1 MIESR
6 EHFIKERLDYIRNSV
21 KCGVKEF
28 DYSKIFKIDLLIKDE
43 LDKMYD
49 TKINNSKI
57 NDKNYVKNCSVSQD
71 ELKELKKLVLYYY
84 AIYNDNLDLLKKLVE
99 EMSKNS
105 IVSYEELPQYDLF
118 LSQVIDFLNDK
129 FAFEVKEA
137 DTRLKN
143 SENWEEEIKKFLLL
157 KILV

>member
-6 EHFIKERLDYIRNSV
+6 EHFIKERLNYIRNSV

-49 TKINNSKI
+49 TMINNSKI
-57 NDKNYVKNCSVSQD
+57 NDKNYVKNCSASQD
-71 ELKELKKLVLYYY
+71 EPKELKKLVLYYY

-99 EMSKNS
+99 ENFKFEDNNGNLNLFALDRNFTKYFNDDELVS
-105 IVSYEELPQYDLF
+105 I
-118 LSQVIDFLNDK
+118 
-129 FAFEVKEA
+129 
-137 DTRLKN
+137 LKCSGAECKSFYN
-143 SENWEEEIKKFLLL
+143 KLMNIHHF
-157 KILV
+157 V